1 MEEKEI
7 FGWFV
12 FNSGQLLIVKDS
24 EGKYHIPYGPEPRRQ
39 ISYSIRTGTSCKCTC
54 GKYNSYNRR
63 NIRAHG
69 KGIRHILSCSGKRGQ
84 RTYDE
89 RLESVIRCTSIR
101 RILQSR
107 KSIANPELGQEQPL
121 LPYVRSSHRTGL
133 SYRQALSGMPSGIL
147 SAYISGS
154 DSSHK
159 EGRQSSVSS
168 CEKLQRPI

>member
-24 EGKYHIPYGPEPRRQ
+24 EGKYHIPYGPEPPVNVPVGSTIHTIGEIYGHTAKAYAIYSPVPGNEDSERMMKDLRASYDVLPFEEYYRAGKASQ
-39 ISYSIRTGTSCKCTC
+39 IL
-54 GKYNSYNRR
+54 NW
-63 NIRAHG
+63 
-69 KGIRHILSCSGKRGQ
+69 
-84 RTYDE
+84 D
-89 RLESVIRCTSIR
+89 
-101 RILQSR
+101 
-107 KSIANPELGQEQPL
+107 ANPELGQEQPL

-159 EGRQSSVSS
+159 ERRQSSVSS